1 LLDKIVDSAGQKG
14 TGRWT
19 SIEAL
24 RQGVNISL
32 ITAACNARVMSN
44 LLSERQELGR
54 IIQPAC
60 AETKIDGDF
69 VEMVRQSLYL
79 GKIAAYAQGFALYR
93 SADVHYGWQLD
104 LGQIAAIFRAGCII
118 QADFLNRIT
127 AAFTASPQL
136 DNLLQDTFFAGKV
149 NENLAALRQTVASA
163 VQLGI
168 PVPALACA
176 VEYIDA
182 LRGTPLGANLIQAQR
197 DYFGAHTFKRIDK
210 EGSFHH
216 EWQKNF

>member
-1 LLDKIVDSAGQKG
+1 
-14 TGRWT
+14 
-19 SIEAL
+19 
-24 RQGVNISL
+24 
-32 ITAACNARVMSN
+32 M
-44 LLSERQELGR
+44 
-54 IIQPAC
+54 
-60 AETKIDGDF
+60 
-69 VEMVRQSLYL
+69 
-79 GKIAAYAQGFALYR
+79 
-93 SADVHYGWQLD
+93 
-104 LGQIAAIFRAGCII
+104 
-118 QADFLNRIT
+118 
-127 AAFTASPQL
+127 
-136 DNLLQDTFFAGKV
+136 QDTFFAGKV
-149 NENLAALRQTVASA
+149 NENLAALRQTVAHA